1 MSEQILD
8 RTTSSGAPVLSGM
21 EPIEEEPSSRNR
33 TRVIVAVAVLVG
45 IVVGGMVLL
54 MLRPGPAEEVVDRAI
69 AGAAVDAAIAAQA
82 EAAAEAAA
90 AEQVTTTTKT
100 KVKITSRDPFA
111 PLVPKAPPPPA
122 PKAAAGPATEVSA
135 SSGVTISALKVST
148 NGASVA
154 LKLDGKKYAVEEGEA
169 FAKNYR
175 LYDIFNDNCAGFLY
189 GDQNAVVCEGDS
201 VTLG

>member
-8 RTTSSGAPVLSGM
+8 RPTASGTPVLPGM
-21 EPIEEEPSSRNR
+21 EPLEEGASAGNR

-45 IVVGGMVLL
+45 IVVGGMMLF

-69 AGAAVDAAIAAQA
+69 AGAAVEAAIAAQA
-82 EAAAEAAA
+82 EAEAEAAA
-90 AEQVTTTTKT
+90 AEEVTTTRT

-122 PKAAAGPATEVSA
+122 PKAAAEPASEVSA

-148 NGASVA
+148 NGASVT
-154 LKLDGKKYAVEEGEA
+154 LKLDGEKYSVDEGEA

>member
-8 RTTSSGAPVLSGM
+8 RPTTPGAPVLPGM
-21 EPIEEEPSSRNR
+21 EPLEEEPSARNR
-33 TRVIVAVAVLVG
+33 TRAIVAVAVLVG

-54 MLRPGPAEEVVDRAI
+54 MLRPGPAEQVVDRAI
-69 AGAAVDAAIAAQA
+69 AGAAVEAAIAAQA

-90 AEQVTTTTKT
+90 AEEVTTTRT

-122 PKAAAGPATEVSA
+122 PKAAAEPAAGVSA

-148 NGASVA
+148 NGASVT
-154 LKLDGKKYAVEEGEA
+154 LKLDGEKYSVDEGEA